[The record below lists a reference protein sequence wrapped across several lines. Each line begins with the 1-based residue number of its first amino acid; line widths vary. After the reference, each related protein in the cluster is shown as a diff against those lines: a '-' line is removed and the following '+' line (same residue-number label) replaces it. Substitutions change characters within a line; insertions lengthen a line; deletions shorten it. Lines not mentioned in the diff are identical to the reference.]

1 MAGIAL
7 AGKWLAAVAALCNS
21 PLFLCPIVSSSAL
34 RSARVRILF
43 EENQMKR
50 VELSDISSNVLLLS
64 SVMVALTPLL
74 LGDRLVLLAQ
84 NGLTELSIFINE
96 MSTFVMKALS

>member
-1 MAGIAL
+1 
-7 AGKWLAAVAALCNS
+7 
-21 PLFLCPIVSSSAL
+21 
-34 RSARVRILF
+34 
-43 EENQMKR
+43 MKR
-50 VELSDISSNVLLLS
+50 VELSDISSNVLLIS

-96 MSTFVMKALS
+96 LSTFVMKALS